1 MSEAARRRL
10 LRRYGLMSVLD
21 PDEYMQNVDQ
31 SGYYSYR
38 GSGAGPRPN
47 VDDLGPDRES
57 SGHEWVSL
65 DDPREPLIIH
75 GDQKW
80 VRKEDDPNMGAL
92 VPGSSAFPW
101 EVEEWNAIQA
111 EHERRRKAAEN
122 PVPTPVVTVPETEG
136 SINQMLPNRG
146 SSFNPQR
153 LADSVSAKGATSFP
167 TPKTKKGGMNWKAMM
182 EAFAEQFVPE
192 EGPSAAPGRP
202 GPGRRPGSFKPTLAA
217 TGQGFPTGIHD
228 MLRKK
233 LMKGLS

>member
-1 MSEAARRRL
+1 MALYGPDSLWTESWQEWFERQFPGRALPTDPENIRLAKEMRRRSL
-10 LRRYGLMSVLD
+10 LREEENR
-21 PDEYMQNVDQ
+21 
-31 SGYYSYR
+31 
-38 GSGAGPRPN
+38 
-47 VDDLGPDRES
+47 
-57 SGHEWVSL
+57 
-65 DDPREPLIIH
+65 
-75 GDQKW
+75 KW
-80 VRKEDDPNMGAL
+80 AAEVRKQQEAD
-92 VPGSSAFPW
+92 W
-101 EVEEWNAIQA
+101 WEEWDVPAT
-111 EHERRRKAAEN
+111 
-122 PVPTPVVTVPETEG
+122 PTPVVTVPETEG

-146 SSFNPQR
+146 SSFNRQR
-153 LADSVSAKGATSFP
+153 LADSVAAKGATSFP

>member
-1 MSEAARRRL
+1 MAL
-10 LRRYGLMSVLD
+10 Y
-21 PDEYMQNVDQ
+21 
-31 SGYYSYR
+31 
-38 GSGAGPRPN
+38 
-47 VDDLGPDRES
+47 GPDSLWTES
-57 SGHEWVSL
+57 WQEWFQRKYPFKPL
-65 DDPREPLIIH
+65 PTDPEDIEKIKKYLRFSRLQEE
-75 GDQKW
+75 GN
-80 VRKEDDPNMGAL
+80 RK
-92 VPGSSAFPW
+92 
-101 EVEEWNAIQA
+101 
-111 EHERRRKAAEN
+111 RAAEERKQQEADWWEEQ
-122 PVPTPVVTVPETEG
+122 PATPTPIATVPETEG

-146 SSFNPQR
+146 SSFNRQR

-167 TPKTKKGGMNWKAMM
+167 TPKTKKGGMNWKAAM

>member
-1 MSEAARRRL
+1 MVLYGPDSLWTESWQEWLKRNSPSTSIPTDPEDIEKIKEMRKDSL
-10 LRRYGLMSVLD
+10 LREEENR
-21 PDEYMQNVDQ
+21 
-31 SGYYSYR
+31 
-38 GSGAGPRPN
+38 
-47 VDDLGPDRES
+47 
-57 SGHEWVSL
+57 
-65 DDPREPLIIH
+65 
-75 GDQKW
+75 KW
-80 VRKEDDPNMGAL
+80 EAEVRKQQEADWWEERD
-92 VPGSSAFPW
+92 VP
-101 EVEEWNAIQA
+101 
-111 EHERRRKAAEN
+111 
-122 PVPTPVVTVPETEG
+122 PVPTDIPLPLYTMPTPPVRTPIVTVPETEG

-167 TPKTKKGGMNWKAMM
+167 TPKTKKGGANIPAIL

>member
-1 MSEAARRRL
+1 MAL
-10 LRRYGLMSVLD
+10 Y
-21 PDEYMQNVDQ
+21 
-31 SGYYSYR
+31 
-38 GSGAGPRPN
+38 
-47 VDDLGPDRES
+47 GPDSLWTESWQEWFQREYPFKPLPTDP
-57 SGHEWVSL
+57 EEIEKIKEYLRFLREEEEEKRKREAL
-65 DDPREPLIIH
+65 DIKQREA
-75 GDQKW
+75 DYK
-80 VRKEDDPNMGAL
+80 
-92 VPGSSAFPW
+92 SAQP
-101 EVEEWNAIQA
+101 AT
-111 EHERRRKAAEN
+111 
-122 PVPTPVVTVPETEG
+122 PVPTDIPLPLYTMPTPPVRTPIVTVPETEG